1 MFIWIRIRICIYNC
15 NCMCSSVIVSAPAH
29 TTMNYEARS
38 AVHMLP
44 INHSSQMLHSLTFYR
59 QQLGNQI
66 NVTTVAFGGRSAHS
80 SDSCQWQPYRTY
92 RAGRAVRAARVCVCH
107 LLFILCSHSL
117 LAHLAICYS
126 MLSCDKWTEKSKNIN
141 NSVSLSQ

>member
-15 NCMCSSVIVSAPAH
+15 NCMCGSVIVSATAH
-29 TTMNYEARS
+29 TSMNYEARS

-66 NVTTVAFGGRSAHS
+66 NVRTVAFGGRSPHS

-92 RAGRAVRAARVCVCH
+92 RAGRNCSSCLCVCVPSAVHPLLSLPIGPFGH
-107 LLFILCSHSL
+107 LLFHVVL
-117 LAHLAICYS
+117 
-126 MLSCDKWTEKSKNIN
+126 
-141 NSVSLSQ
+141 